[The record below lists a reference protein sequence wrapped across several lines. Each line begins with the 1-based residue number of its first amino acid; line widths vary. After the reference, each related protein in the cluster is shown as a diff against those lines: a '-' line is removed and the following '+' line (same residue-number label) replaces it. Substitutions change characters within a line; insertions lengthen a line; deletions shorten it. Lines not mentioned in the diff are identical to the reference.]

1 MNVISLSSLSFFIL
15 VTKGLSYYIH
25 DISKNRPYPTCSSE
39 GRLIFLA
46 RHRRL
51 TKYMMPP
58 VAAIARVVVATT
70 TPAARD
76 RSSPVTTSAASKVL
90 LILFLIT
97 VNLGITTPFFIQT
110 HLSLFFFF
118 LKGLLK
124 IVKTVK
130 KKKSP
135 FSHQPLI
142 IGCIE
147 SLTRPLMT

>member
-1 MNVISLSSLSFFIL
+1 MKVISLSSLSFFIL

-76 RSSPVTTSAASKVL
+76 RSSPVTTSAASKSSFIFIPNHRESWNHNPL
-90 LILFLIT
+90 LYSDP
-97 VNLGITTPFFIQT
+97 PFFVF
-110 HLSLFFFF
+110 LFF
-118 LKGLLK
+118 
-124 IVKTVK
+124 
-130 KKKSP
+130 
-135 FSHQPLI
+135 
-142 IGCIE
+142 E
-147 SLTRPLMT
+147 RPTKDC

>member
-51 TKYMMPP
+51 TKYTMPP
-58 VAAIARVVVATT
+58 AAAIARVVVATT

-76 RSSPVTTSAASKVL
+76 RSSPVTTSATNKSSVIFIPNHRESWNHNPL
-90 LILFLIT
+90 LYSD
-97 VNLGITTPFFIQT
+97 PHFFV
-110 HLSLFFFF
+110 FPFF

-124 IVKTVK
+124 IVKTV
-130 KKKSP
+130 
-135 FSHQPLI
+135 
-142 IGCIE
+142 
-147 SLTRPLMT
+147 